1 MKNHKTDKQDVM
13 ITITD
18 LNASIAETIQY
29 ILKYAEVIAKAD
41 NTVVTRSALTPE
53 TIQLLGNLTML
64 KKTLEGL
71 NL

>member
-41 NTVVTRSALTPE
+41 NTVRSALTPE